1 MEVVKP
7 DLENL
12 KQQLYHGT
20 TTVGLVCKDGVVLAS
35 ERRAT
40 MGHFIASKSAKK
52 IYTVDDRMALTT
64 AGLVGDAQTLARIVA
79 VEARLYRLRRGEPMS
94 VRAMSSLLANILNG
108 NRYFPYYVQ
117 LLAGGVDRT
126 GPAVYSIDAVG
137 GQLDEKTIVSTG
149 SGSPIAY
156 GVLEEHFKKDMS
168 LDDGVALAVQ
178 ALHAAM
184 KRDAASGEGIE
195 AVKITAGAV
204 EVVPEEAVRRVR
216 DRLS

>member
-1 MEVVKP
+1 MEVMKP

-12 KQQLYHGT
+12 KLQLYHGT
-20 TTVGLVCKDGVVLAS
+20 TTVGVICKDGVVLAS
-35 ERRAT
+35 EKRAT
-40 MGHFIASKSAKK
+40 AGHFIASKTAKK

-79 VEARLYRLRRGEPMS
+79 VEARLYRLRRGVPMS
-94 VRAMSSLLANILNG
+94 VKAMSSLLANILNG

-117 LLAGGVDRT
+117 LLAGGVDPA
-126 GPAVYSIDAVG
+126 GPVVYSIDAVG

-156 GVLEEHFKKDMS
+156 GVLEEHYKKDMS
-168 LDDGVALAVQ
+168 LDEGVALAVQ
-178 ALHAAM
+178 ALHTAM
-184 KRDAASGEGIE
+184 KRDSASGEGIE
-195 AVKITAGAV
+195 AVKITTGAV
-204 EVVPEEAVRRVR
+204 EAVTEEALNRIR

>member
-1 MEVVKP
+1 MEVVPP
-7 DLENL
+7 DLESL
-12 KQQLYHGT
+12 KRQLYHGT

-35 ERRAT
+35 EKRAT
-40 MGHFIASKSAKK
+40 MGNFIASKSAKK
-52 IYTVDDRMALTT
+52 IYPVDDRMALTT

-94 VRAMSSLLANILNG
+94 VRAMSTLLANILNG

-117 LLAGGVDRT
+117 LLAGGVDAT

-156 GVLEEHFKKDMS
+156 GVLEEHFKKEMS
-168 LDDGVALAVQ
+168 LDEGVSLAVQ

-184 KRDAASGEGIE
+184 KRDSASGEGIE
-195 AVKITAGAV
+195 VVKITSGAV
-204 EVVPEEAVRRVR
+204 EHVPEESIKRVR